1 MTKAILTYKPE
12 NVLKAI
18 YEEKDSK
25 LIVKELVKFFQ
36 ERIEYDKG
44 NYELKEME
52 INAFI
57 QIVWILESVQQ
68 VKQIEW
74 NYEISFEGLQL
85 FLVENNID
93 DYKLVLDKEGD
104 CQNTLKAAL
113 RMGVKNVSE
122 EDSKANFG
130 IRISDMSESLRSS
143 NTTEKPEKRLLRKEW
158 FMVNDAQLN
167 LYKKLYHITCELNNA
182 WYKSYAGVYADDLV
196 SFVALL
202 KYMKQVDNAKDM
214 QNRELEMQP
223 EYFNAFVCQMLG
235 DRYKTMSET
244 LPVEVISD
252 ESEEYFFNNRGGKI
266 YFDIGYH
273 RSGVPLVTIDMKTE
287 IQCYVLPDEL
297 TDWALTVIKM
307 SNEGMKRFPAEV
319 IFSEKNGR
327 YVANIL

>member
-1 MTKAILTYKPE
+1 M
-12 NVLKAI
+12 
-18 YEEKDSK
+18 
-25 LIVKELVKFFQ
+25 
-36 ERIEYDKG
+36 
-44 NYELKEME
+44 
-52 INAFI
+52 
-57 QIVWILESVQQ
+57 
-68 VKQIEW
+68 
-74 NYEISFEGLQL
+74 QL

-130 IRISDMSESLRSS
+130 IRISDMLAGVIARMMKSLSESLRSS

-266 YFDIGYH
+266 YFDIKKQPVLHIEGSMRYKVLSVGYH

>member
-1 MTKAILTYKPE
+1 
-12 NVLKAI
+12 
-18 YEEKDSK
+18 
-25 LIVKELVKFFQ
+25 
-36 ERIEYDKG
+36 
-44 NYELKEME
+44 
-52 INAFI
+52 
-57 QIVWILESVQQ
+57 
-68 VKQIEW
+68 
-74 NYEISFEGLQL
+74 
-85 FLVENNID
+85 
-93 DYKLVLDKEGD
+93 
-104 CQNTLKAAL
+104 
-113 RMGVKNVSE
+113 MGVKNVSE

-130 IRISDMSESLRSS
+130 IRISDMLAGVIARMMKSLSESLRSTD
-143 NTTEKPEKRLLRKEW
+143 TTEEPKKRLLSKEW

-167 LYKKLYHITCELNNA
+167 LYKKLYRIICELNNA

-202 KYMKQVDNAKDM
+202 NYMKQVDNAEDM

-235 DRYKTMSET
+235 DRYKTMSGT

-266 YFDIGYH
+266 YFDIKKQPVLHIEGGMRYKVLSVGYH

-319 IFSEKNGR
+319 IFFEKNGR